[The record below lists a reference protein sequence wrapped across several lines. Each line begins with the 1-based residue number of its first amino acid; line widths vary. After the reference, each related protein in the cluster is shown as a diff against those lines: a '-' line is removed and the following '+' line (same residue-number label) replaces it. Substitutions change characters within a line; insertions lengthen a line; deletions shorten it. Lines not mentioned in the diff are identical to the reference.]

1 MLINPLMRTRKPRQ
15 FEYQP
20 RHYDPDKESREARKR
35 EVLGDDYQKAYEQNE
50 DSQERKPGEAIRLR
64 RGILAERQRTAQHKN
79 RSNITRLLIVLMLLI
94 LFILWLYS

>member
-15 FEYQP
+15 FEYKP
-20 RHYDPDKESREARKR
+20 RYFDPEQEAREARKR
-35 EVLGDDYQKAYEQNE
+35 EVLGADYQKAYENC
-50 DSQERKPGEAIRLR
+50 DDQEHKPGETIRLR
-64 RGILAERQRTAQHKN
+64 RGIIAERQRAVQQKN